1 MPLRESM
8 SAMPGC
14 AVVPTPVEPTVSCP
28 GWARPQSSSGLS
40 AGTRMPKVT
49 PEIISTGWMSR
60 SGCPLVF
67 AGAAAGTASAATG
80 RWGVLHALRC
90 RAAGHRPDSNRMASF
105 VHQPNP
111 LTIQNRIDLL
121 LVACNPAIALVLPL
135 LFAKAQAHCD
145 PVVEL
150 DLRIG
155 LKRQHHPVARARMLA
170 RQVPGNRPPQDGD
183 VDLAGQQVALD
194 HAARHLVGV
203 AALLL
208 IDHGLLEQ
216 LVAQQPIDRRRAR
229 EDAKA
234 QLAQGLGRQFQ
245 QVL

>member
-28 GWARPQSSSGLS
+28 GWARPQSSSGLA
-40 AGTRMPKVT
+40 AGTRMPRVT
-49 PEIISTGWMSR
+49 PEIISPGWMSR
-60 SGCPLVF
+60 SGCQLVF

-80 RWGVLHALRC
+80 LWGVLHALRC
-90 RAAGHRPDSNRMASF
+90 RAAGHRSDSNRSDSNRMASF
-105 VHQPNP
+105 VHQRNP
-111 LTIQNRIDLL
+111 VTGQNRIDLL
-121 LVACNPAIALVLPL
+121 LVACNPAIDLVLPL
-135 LFAKAQAHCD
+135 LFAKAHAHCD

-170 RQVPGNRPPQDGD
+170 RQVPGNRPPQNGD

-194 HAARHLVGV
+194 HAA
-203 AALLL
+203 
-208 IDHGLLEQ
+208 
-216 LVAQQPIDRRRAR
+216 
-229 EDAKA
+229 
-234 QLAQGLGRQFQ
+234 
-245 QVL
+245 